1 MTLKKT
7 VPTLPVHV
15 YRIPSRQK
23 QTEYIERDEKRI
35 TRSRLL
41 FLASPTNC
49 KTTVDMEFLLSVNES
64 RGGTVLCLL
73 KLDFFYGGL
82 CIKHGEGKSTNLQFE
97 VLPVS
102 YFYPEQIVILLKSVT
117 VSTNICHSAV
127 SAWVMKFCFS
137 K

>member
-15 YRIPSRQK
+15 YQIPSRQK
-23 QTEYIERDEKRI
+23 QTEYRERAEKRI

-49 KTTVDMEFLLSVNES
+49 KTTVDMEFLLNVNES

-73 KLDFFYGGL
+73 KLDFFLWGFMY
-82 CIKHGEGKSTNLQFE
+82 K
-97 VLPVS
+97 
-102 YFYPEQIVILLKSVT
+102 
-117 VSTNICHSAV
+117 
-127 SAWVMKFCFS
+127 AWGREEREFAI
-137 K
+137 